1 MNSFLFFKG
10 NGNVLT
16 FHKQKPPMKIVFF
29 SFLLTLSQFASAQP
43 KLQPGFDPK
52 EYADLLSLA
61 FYSSSIP
68 DSVERQK
75 TKDPYQLLY
84 RSPEMGLLNRW
95 TLYRK
100 DDNTGIIDI
109 RGTVNK
115 TTSWMANFYAPMI
128 PATGSLQLN
137 DSTIFNY
144 QLADNR
150 EAAVHAGW
158 TIALG
163 HLAPGI
169 ISKIKELYTEKGTR
183 HFIVSG
189 HSQGGAIAYLLRS
202 YLYYEQK
209 KGSLPEDMVFKTYC
223 SAAPKPGNLYYAY
236 DYDFLTRGGW
246 ALTVVNASDWVPE
259 SPFSIQRVSDFN
271 PVNPFVNVKSIL
283 KKQKFLVRMAANTV
297 YSKLEKKPRK
307 AQRKFEK
314 YLGHKLFKL
323 GIRKALPQLIEP
335 TYVPSTNYMRAGTPV
350 ILMPDESYKQQFP
363 NDTNKPFIHHMFA
376 PYSFLLKKIY
386 GLK

>member
-1 MNSFLFFKG
+1 MRI
-10 NGNVLT
+10 T
-16 FHKQKPPMKIVFF
+16 FI
-29 SFLLTLSQFASAQP
+29 SLILSISMIAGAQI
-43 KLQPGFDPK
+43 KLQPGFEPN

-61 FYSSSIP
+61 FHSSSIP
-68 DSVERQK
+68 DSMERLR
-75 TKDPYQLLY
+75 TKDRYQQIF

-95 TLYRK
+95 TLYLR
-100 DDNTGIIDI
+100 DDNTAIIDI
-109 RGTVNK
+109 RGTVNN
-115 TTSWMANFYAPMI
+115 TTSWLANFYAPMI

-144 QLADNR
+144 QLAENR

-169 ISKIKELYTEKGTR
+169 ISKINELYKEKGTR
-183 HFIVSG
+183 AFIVSG

-202 YLYYEQK
+202 YLYYEQQRK
-209 KGSLPEDMVFKTYC
+209 TIPADIVVKTYC

-236 DYDFLTRGGW
+236 DFDFLTRGGW
-246 ALTVVNASDWVPE
+246 ALTVLNAADWVPE
-259 SPFSIQRVSDFN
+259 SPFTIQTVSDFN

-283 KKQKFLVRMAANTV
+283 RKQKFLIRMAGNTV
-297 YSKLEKKPRK
+297 YNKLEKKPRK

-314 YLGHKLFKL
+314 YLGYKLFKL

-335 TYVPSTNYMRAGTPV
+335 SYVHSTNYMRAGTPV
-350 ILMPDESYKQQFP
+350 ILMPGETYKQQFP
-363 NDTNKPFIHHMFA
+363 DDAKKPFTHHMYA
-376 PYSFLLKKIY
+376 PYSFLLKKY
-386 GLK
+386 YTLN

>member
-1 MNSFLFFKG
+1 MR
-10 NGNVLT
+10 
-16 FHKQKPPMKIVFF
+16 IR
-29 SFLLTLSQFASAQP
+29 LLSLLMTLSLFAGAQS

-52 EYADLLSLA
+52 EYGDLLSLA
-61 FYSSSIP
+61 FHSSSIP
-68 DSVERQK
+68 DSVERKK
-75 TKDPYQLLY
+75 TKDPYQQIY

-95 TLYRK
+95 TLYLR
-100 DDNTGIIDI
+100 DDNTGIINI
-109 RGTVNK
+109 RGTVNN

-137 DSTIFNY
+137 DSTVFNY

-150 EAAVHAGW
+150 QATVHAGW

-169 ISKIKELYTEKGTR
+169 ISKIKELFTEKGT
-183 HFIVSG
+183 HNFIISG
-189 HSQGGAIAYLLRS
+189 HSQGGAIAFLLRS
-202 YLYYEQK
+202 YLQYEQIR
-209 KGSLPEDMVFKTYC
+209 GVIPAEIVMKTYC

-236 DYDFLTRGGW
+236 DYDFITRGGW
-246 ALTVVNASDWVPE
+246 GLTVVNASDWVPE

-271 PVNPFVNVKSIL
+271 EVNPFVNVKSIL
-283 KKQKFLVRMAANTV
+283 KKQKFLVRMAGNTV

-335 TYVPSTNYMRAGTPV
+335 SYVHSTNYMRAGTAV
-350 ILMPDESYKQQFP
+350 ILMPDETYKQQFP

-386 GLK
+386 GTK

>member
-1 MNSFLFFKG
+1 
-10 NGNVLT
+10 
-16 FHKQKPPMKIVFF
+16 MKKILF
-29 SFLLTLSQFASAQP
+29 SFLLSLSYMAGAQS
-43 KLQPGFDPK
+43 KLQAGFVPR

-68 DSVERQK
+68 DSIERLK
-75 TKDPYQLLY
+75 TKDRYQQIY
-84 RSPEMGLLNRW
+84 RSPEIGLLNRW
-95 TLYRK
+95 TLFLR
-100 DDNTGIIDI
+100 DDNTAVIDI
-109 RGTVNK
+109 RGTVNQ

-144 QLADNR
+144 QLADKR

-169 ISKIKELYTEKGTR
+169 ISKINELSKEKSTR

-189 HSQGGAIAYLLRS
+189 HSQGAAIAYLLRS

-209 KGSLPEDMVFKTYC
+209 RGTIPADIIFKTYC

-236 DYDFLTRGGW
+236 DFDYITNGGW
-246 ALTVVNASDWVPE
+246 ALTVINASDWVPE
-259 SPFSIQRVSDFN
+259 SPFSVQTVSDFN

-283 KKQKFLVRMAANTV
+283 RKQKFLVRMAGNTV

-323 GIRKALPQLIEP
+323 GIRKALPQLVEP
-335 TYVPSTNYMRAGTPV
+335 TYVHSTNYMRAGTPV
-350 ILMPDESYKQQFP
+350 ILMPDDSYKKQFP
-363 NDTNKPFIHHMFA
+363 DDTNKPFIHHMFA

-386 GLK
+386 GLN

>member
-1 MNSFLFFKG
+1 MRI
-10 NGNVLT
+10 T
-16 FHKQKPPMKIVFF
+16 FI
-29 SFLLTLSQFASAQP
+29 SLILSISMIAGAQI

-61 FYSSSIP
+61 FHSSSIP
-68 DSVERQK
+68 DSMERLK
-75 TKDPYQLLY
+75 TKDRYQQIY

-95 TLYRK
+95 TLYLR

-115 TTSWMANFYAPMI
+115 TTSWLANFYAPMI

-137 DSTIFNY
+137 DSTVFYY

-158 TIALG
+158 TISLG
-163 HLAPGI
+163 HMAPGI
-169 ISKIKELYTEKGTR
+169 INKINELYKEKGTR
-183 HFIVSG
+183 EFIVSG

-209 KGSLPEDMVFKTYC
+209 RKTIPADILVKTYC

-236 DYDFLTRGGW
+236 DFDYLTRGGW
-246 ALTVVNASDWVPE
+246 ALTVLNASDWVPE
-259 SPFSIQRVSDFN
+259 SPFTIQTVSDFN

-283 KKQKFLVRMAANTV
+283 RKQKFLIRMAGNTV
-297 YSKLEKKPRK
+297 YNKLEKKPRK

-335 TYVPSTNYMRAGTPV
+335 SYVHSTNYMRAGTPV
-350 ILMPDESYKQQFP
+350 IFMPDDSYKQQFP
-363 NDTNKPFIHHMFA
+363 DDTNKPFTHHMFA
-376 PYSFLLKKIY
+376 PYYFLLKKIY